1 MTPARRCVCV
11 ISINLSIPLG
21 GGAEEK
27 LQVWIRTRPAPA
39 YPTSI
44 ATLHDEAIAQMA
56 IALRLITLAFGL
68 LHSVHER
75 AHSPSLGTGGSNPA
89 LSSGKS
95 ANFWFPSCDSVLRLL
110 PAGANRRVG
119 LAPTGKRRLVTAHPH
134 CGHPAPPRRSTA

>member
-75 AHSPSLGTGGSNPA
+75 AHSPSLGTGGFRLERIAGWGLHPLESAALSRRTPIAVIRRRLDDRLREAKKLSFVVPA
-89 LSSGKS
+89 L
-95 ANFWFPSCDSVLRLL
+95 D
-110 PAGANRRVG
+110 
-119 LAPTGKRRLVTAHPH
+119 
-134 CGHPAPPRRSTA
+134 

>member
-56 IALRLITLAFGL
+56 IALRLITLAFEPCMV
-68 LHSVHER
+68 SM
-75 AHSPSLGTGGSNPA
+75 TGPTA
-89 LSSGKS
+89 RHWELMVRIQLS
-95 ANFWFPSCDSVLRLL
+95 
-110 PAGANRRVG
+110 
-119 LAPTGKRRLVTAHPH
+119 
-134 CGHPAPPRRSTA
+134 PAPERWFADSRSSAFPPEEQPVL